1 MVRTLFFSCNGCFEC
16 SIGPFAAPRSGQSGT
31 MLHRPVG
38 GRRACPPNAARGSC
52 RHPGIGVRGTT
63 HLQRMI
69 GLLTGSLHGK
79 PKPETGCS
87 NMANEIRSTNKWYW
101 GNTQLFL
108 VGTGLSSSVLCPC
121 NVILA
126 LPLDH
131 EQKPLFKKLAW
142 EKKEETPHHE
152 RIHEPNP
159 NG

>member
-1 MVRTLFFSCNGCFEC
+1 
-16 SIGPFAAPRSGQSGT
+16 
-31 MLHRPVG
+31 
-38 GRRACPPNAARGSC
+38 
-52 RHPGIGVRGTT
+52 
-63 HLQRMI
+63 
-69 GLLTGSLHGK
+69 
-79 PKPETGCS
+79 
-87 NMANEIRSTNKWYW
+87 MANEIRSTNKWYW